1 MEYIDRRVVSTI
13 RGLCAD
19 MVEKA
24 GSGHPGLPLGSA
36 AMTYTLWQKVMN
48 HTSDYKPEYSIF
60 DNYTYV
66 LGGDGCMMEGI
77 TSEAFSLSGTLKLNK
92 LIVLYDS
99 NNISIEGNID
109 IAFTED
115 IQMKMKSLGF
125 NVYTV
130 EDGDDLNELLR
141 VMNLAKESI
150 EKKLKQLLEKDVLK
164 KKGRLL
170 HMENR

>member
-1 MEYIDRRVVSTI
+1 
-13 RGLCAD
+13 
-19 MVEKA
+19 
-24 GSGHPGLPLGSA
+24 
-36 AMTYTLWQKVMN
+36 
-48 HTSDYKPEYSIF
+48 
-60 DNYTYV
+60 
-66 LGGDGCMMEGI
+66 MMEGI